1 MYFQNEKIKLEY
13 FFNSEFHT
21 EWVLWDSIFSLKK
34 YINFKQNNMRVLPHL
49 IFCEFL
55 AGLMLFLRRNTFQF
69 YGCFFTAPHNLFGY
83 VKANS
88 RKYNKQGS
96 LQGTP
101 SKNRKTHQWPI
112 MMLNCCAIRSK
123 DQPALKISYVTESSN
138 LIDIDNFG
146 AKTHES
152 HC

>member
-1 MYFQNEKIKLEY
+1 MQSGSSRIVSSL
-13 FFNSEFHT
+13 
-21 EWVLWDSIFSLKK
+21 LKK
-34 YINFKQNNMRVLPHL
+34 YINFKQNNTRVLPHL
-49 IFCEFL
+49 IFYEFL

-69 YGCFFTAPHNLFGY
+69 YGCFFTAPHSLFGY

-88 RKYNKQGS
+88 RKYNKEGS

-123 DQPALKISYVTESSN
+123 DQLALKISYVTESSN

-152 HC
+152 HCWTAWIFCLYGCQPICKKS